1 MRKNILRPVCCA
13 AMLLPAWLL
22 QKAASQ
28 EPEER
33 KPQKPEPAG
42 VATNAPRA
50 PVKDAL
56 SHPITTGGFVDS
68 APVVFVDITKQASL
82 DKFRHR
88 SGTSRKATILKTPG
102 SGVAFLDY
110 NNDG

>member
-42 VATNAPRA
+42 VATGAPRA

-56 SHPITTGGFVDS
+56 SRLITAGGFVDG
-68 APVVFVDITKQASL
+68 APVVFVDIMKQAGR
-82 DKFRHR
+82 DEFPHR
-88 SGTSRKATILKTPG
+88 SGASAQATLLDLPG
-102 SGVAFLDY
+102 SRVAF
-110 NNDG
+110 